1 MFKTLEQILQTT
13 IVGKSILDISKKN
26 ETLSFKSRNDLCELI
41 AHFWIIND
49 FQHVLSSQYCRE
61 LVDSILKLFPIED
74 KVNYICC
81 IEYFYFI

>member
-26 ETLSFKSRNDLCELI
+26 ETLSFKS
-41 AHFWIIND
+41 
-49 FQHVLSSQYCRE
+49 SQYCRE
-61 LVDSILKLFPIED
+61 LVESILKLFPIED

-81 IEYFYFI
+81 IEYLYFI